1 MFSYRLSYQDPL
13 NSASND
19 LINLGLYRSIMDV
32 ETTFSEALNLSVKDE
47 SYYRDFWL
55 QRSSQPT
62 REEYLIIY
70 NLIDFRL
77 HFTFRDATGSR
88 VTFLVTW
95 FMWT

>member
-47 SYYRDFWL
+47 SYYRDF
-55 QRSSQPT
+55 
-62 REEYLIIY
+62 
-70 NLIDFRL
+70 
-77 HFTFRDATGSR
+77 
-88 VTFLVTW
+88 
-95 FMWT
+95 